1 MNQFVNLLF
10 EMFFFNWYRGNEMY
24 LIIFVI
30 LMVFVIVF
38 LFGVLNVNV
47 WCMCIFIFFIGVF
60 KVSGIIEINEIK
72 RKIVILFDGNVI
84 VDVKLWG
91 ELVFLRIFSGFVVE
105 IFCVYVDLYQGRR
118 LLNLFVSIKVK
129 VILVIFIDDVELYLI
144 DDNV

>member
-1 MNQFVNLLF
+1 MNLLF

-60 KVSGIIEINEIK
+60 KVLGIIEINEIK

-105 IFCVYVDLYQGRR
+105 IFCVYVDLY
-118 LLNLFVSIKVK
+118 
-129 VILVIFIDDVELYLI
+129 
-144 DDNV
+144 

>member
-1 MNQFVNLLF
+1 
-10 EMFFFNWYRGNEMY
+10 MFFFNWYRGNEMY

-60 KVSGIIEINEIK
+60 KVFGIIEINEIK

-84 VDVKLWG
+84 VEVKLWG

-105 IFCVYVDLYQGRR
+105 IFCVYVDLY
-118 LLNLFVSIKVK
+118 
-129 VILVIFIDDVELYLI
+129 
-144 DDNV
+144 

>member
-1 MNQFVNLLF
+1 M
-10 EMFFFNWYRGNEMY
+10 
-24 LIIFVI
+24 
-30 LMVFVIVF
+30 
-38 LFGVLNVNV
+38 FGV
-47 WCMCIFIFFIGVF
+47 FFIGVF
-60 KVSGIIEINEIK
+60 KVLGIIEINEIK